1 MNIYLVGTL
10 QSLQSEFCIYWH
22 FINVSANPRELQ
34 RMDALVTELR
44 RGREELLALASEATE
59 RLASN
64 ALEGMEGH
72 IRNCRKLL
80 QRRKSIME
88 ELCVLHN
95 YTDSVL
101 RMEYRLDTTSVSII
115 AIELVTR

>member
-1 MNIYLVGTL
+1 MAQFGFCSHWDFIYA
-10 QSLQSEFCIYWH
+10 F
-22 FINVSANPRELQ
+22 ANPRELQ
-34 RMDALVTELR
+34 RMDALVTELK